1 MSADRR
7 YHQLVFIWIRDPA
20 MFAEY
25 LRVLPPIVARY
36 AKRPVAEV
44 FHGTFPHF
52 IAHLVAI
59 AILVA
64 FPSIILWLPS
74 QMGR

>member
-1 MSADRR
+1 MNKKLAWA
-7 YHQLVFIWIRDPA
+7 LAALALPIATGPA
-20 MFAEY
+20 
-25 LRVLPPIVARY
+25 
-36 AKRPVAEV
+36 RPVAEV

-52 IAHLVAI
+52 IAHLIAI